1 MHDDKI
7 KKIGSATYLNKSN
20 GLYIPFNVQMSGTN
34 CTLIKPMLN
43 ETIQQIEYINKNNG
57 RY

>member
-1 MHDDKI
+1 MRDDKA
-7 KKIGSATYLNKSN
+7 KKIGSATYLNKII
-20 GLYIPFNVQMSGTN
+20 GPYIPFEIRMDGTN

-43 ETIQQIEYINKNNG
+43 ETIQQIEYINKDNG